1 MTLGDLVINGKVKI
15 VISELIKREWQRN
28 RVSAQD
34 LIKKIENCRD
44 GIVSQLEKI
53 KKTLN
58 GTVNNEIDIAA
69 IKRKYND
76 EIKRNQ
82 THIERVESLLLGSEV
97 YTVSKETKIT
107 VTDWAL
113 DKKDPLQA
121 RLATSVR
128 NLLRFNFGL

>member
-1 MTLGDLVINGKVKI
+1 MHG
-15 VISELIKREWQRN
+15 ELIKREWQRN

-97 YTVSKETKIT
+97 YTASKETKIT